1 MNSGGAAED
10 GGAGERAGGGQP
22 ERGRESGVVGGAR
35 KKMERLRVEE
45 QEKASVEGRE
55 TLADKARATWGKLKG
70 MFLGKR
76 LIMDEMGGGR
86 VQTEGGEKRAEGREI
101 ELEFLTGEGEEGEI
115 AIVEVGEDND
125 NVSVSSDGR
134 HSMGGVSFL
143 ECLGE
148 EERDEEIEKKL
159 EGTKKRG
166 RDEGGEVKLKGLV
179 NTRG

>member
-70 MFLGKR
+70 MFLHG
-76 LIMDEMGGGR
+76 
-86 VQTEGGEKRAEGREI
+86 
-101 ELEFLTGEGEEGEI
+101 
-115 AIVEVGEDND
+115 
-125 NVSVSSDGR
+125 
-134 HSMGGVSFL
+134 
-143 ECLGE
+143 
-148 EERDEEIEKKL
+148 
-159 EGTKKRG
+159 
-166 RDEGGEVKLKGLV
+166 
-179 NTRG
+179 